1 MRSFTVSEYAEV
13 HRAASLDGGM
23 NREQPYYG
31 NVLADG
37 AEDIQRPSL
46 PGTVNNKNDFRSTS
60 KMCVCDCMWQKYN
73 TLIKFYYRG
82 KPLAI
87 FTM

>member
-1 MRSFTVSEYAEV
+1 MHCLQSRQHLRMRSFTVSEYAEV

-46 PGTVNNKNDFRSTS
+46 PGAINNKNDFRSTG
-60 KMCVCDCMWQKYN
+60 VIRICDCIWQK
-73 TLIKFYYRG
+73 R
-82 KPLAI
+82 
-87 FTM
+87 